1 MKRHGGFPKLAPL
14 AAKFAVRQRRFGQP
28 IMEMV
33 NETFGPFAA
42 SSPFFRRRVAPIK
55 QSEREFRGPVRPY
68 GFALLTMIKIVLIA
82 AISFEPLSQ

>member
-1 MKRHGGFPKLAPL
+1 MVNGT
-14 AAKFAVRQRRFGQP
+14 FAV
-28 IMEMV
+28 
-33 NETFGPFAA
+33 FAA

-55 QSEREFRGPVRPY
+55 QSEREFRGLVRPY

>member
-14 AAKFAVRQRRFGQP
+14 AAKFGQP
-28 IMEMV
+28 ITEMV

-42 SSPFFRRRVAPIK
+42 SSPFFRRRVASIK
-55 QSEREFRGPVRPY
+55 QSEREFPGPVRPY